1 MTAATKDAAN
11 AKPTRYT
18 INISLGND
26 SDDQYVFVGGTDE
39 GDFRIKRG
47 ENVTVPRSVV
57 ERLDNAVIGVPE
69 RDQSAAEGVRF
80 VERKRFPFTIVSVA

>member
-1 MTAATKDAAN
+1 MATPTPESK
-11 AKPTRYT
+11 AKTRYT

-26 SDDQYVFVGGTDE
+26 GDEPYVFVGGCDE

-57 ERLDNAVIGVPE
+57 ERLENAVIGVPE
-69 RDQSAAEGVRF
+69 KDPTAPDGVRF
-80 VERKRFPFTIVSVA
+80 VQRKRYPFTIVSVA